1 MGDLRPHERS
11 MDSHT
16 LLNTRATEW
25 SARAERADEAA
36 DEAAA
41 EADRL
46 DSQIPGMG
54 KSKQSEALGHAAAA
68 ERHRARAELAATK
81 GQLLMGRHEH
91 DFHSANQELIGRM
104 SGEGRVVTD
113 DYPDE

>member
-1 MGDLRPHERS
+1 MGDLKPHERS

-25 SARAERADEAA
+25 AARAERADEAA
-36 DEAAA
+36 DAAA
-41 EADRL
+41 EEADRL
-46 DSQIPGMG
+46 DGQMAGMG
-54 KSKQSEALGHAAAA
+54 RTKQREALQHAAAA

-81 GQLLMGRHEH
+81 GQLLMGKHEH
-91 DFHSANQELIGRM
+91 DFHAANQELIGRM